1 MAVARAAVRPTRLA
15 AAAAARPG
23 RAAAVAPSLG
33 GRALL
38 PLPLPAGRAG
48 LRVGRRST
56 TATRATAPAAG
67 YELRLPADPE
77 YCSTCIFPTEWA
89 EAPLI
94 AKSQYNHDSVTFTFG
109 LPEGASL
116 ALPVCACLL
125 LRGYAGA
132 DADAEVAV
140 RPYTPTSSNEVR
152 GSFDLLVKVYEN
164 GVVSKWLDGLAL
176 GTFVG
181 FKHIP
186 FK

>member
-15 AAAAARPG
+15 AAAAAVAPSAAGRAPRPG
-23 RAAAVAPSLG
+23 RPG
-33 GRALL
+33 L
-38 PLPLPAGRAG
+38 PCAAGRAA
-48 LRVGRRST
+48 LRVDRRS
-56 TATRATAPAAG
+56 ATAARAAAPAPAG

-132 DADAEVAV
+132 GADAEVAV

>member
-1 MAVARAAVRPTRLA
+1 MAVARAAVRPARLA
-15 AAAAARPG
+15 AAAA
-23 RAAAVAPSLG
+23 VAPS
-33 GRALL
+33 
-38 PLPLPAGRAG
+38 PAGRAPRPG
-48 LRVGRRST
+48 RPGLPCAAGRAALRVDRRST
-56 TATRATAPAAG
+56 TAARATAPAG

-77 YCSTCIFPTEWA
+77 YCSTCIVPTEWA

-132 DADAEVAV
+132 GADAEVAV